1 MAVHLRSVGKR
12 GSRVGKGRHARPPR
26 FSRGVT
32 GEFVAPPRAA
42 AWDAMGLGARPRS
55 PSPPGGGCP
64 RGRVSDRGGPWRGVL
79 SFLPP
84 WRGVSVTHPAPVGA
98 TPRRASRR
106 RGRARGSTQVPPAPT
121 ANAHSAP
128 CRPAP
133 PIPLPPPLP
142 APWRGT
148 PGGSRWASW
157 GRCSLGEKAFSS
169 DPRGCLGVP
178 DPPAAAPPVRVG
190 GRQVRPPSSCGHGPP
205 AVGGPSAKMLCLPRP
220 APPPTESGEGSAGP
234 GRRPSRGRRVRR
246 RRGALCAAL
255 PSRAPRRPAPT
266 PAPVPGRSRWVAA
279 RALGWGAAPP
289 GWGGCAPGTW
299 FPESGRDRLAG
310 RTRGGPRGEGR
321 AGWGPRRRG
330 RASRRLEVGWPRP
343 AGVPGVAGPPAWFSW
358 WPVRARG
365 ARLLRSRPR
374 PSAAGPLPRLARGP
388 PSPVAAD
395 PSPRLRASGRERPS
409 AVRGCRPRPLPR
421 GRRRPRV
428 EGSRSPR
435 ARRRGGTPRAGGS
448 VCGRRAAASAF
459 SPGIGRGRRAGGGA
473 GPGPARCTAF
483 SGCRGTAL
491 GLGGLRR

>member
-1 MAVHLRSVGKR
+1 MSLSPRRAPRRGTRWAWARVPAHPLR
-12 GSRVGKGRHARPPR
+12 
-26 FSRGVT
+26 
-32 GEFVAPPRAA
+32 
-42 AWDAMGLGARPRS
+42 
-55 PSPPGGGCP
+55 PGGGCP

-374 PSAAGPLPRLARGP
+374 APPPRAPSLVWRAALLPPSRPTPAPAFAPRAENGPPPCVGVAPGPSRGAGGVPGWRALGPRGLGGAAGRRGRAGVCVGGERRRRRSLRGSGAAAALAAGPGRAPRGAQLSRGAAGP
-388 PSPVAAD
+388 PSG
-395 PSPRLRASGRERPS
+395 LEASGGE
-409 AVRGCRPRPLPR
+409 
-421 GRRRPRV
+421 
-428 EGSRSPR
+428 
-435 ARRRGGTPRAGGS
+435 TPRAFPGGS
-448 VCGRRAAASAF
+448 
-459 SPGIGRGRRAGGGA
+459 SPRV
-473 GPGPARCTAF
+473 
-483 SGCRGTAL
+483 L
-491 GLGGLRR
+491 